1 MLTTVDNP
9 FDPNKDYDQWL
20 QWDHE
25 HGYYTQELLA
35 RVVPIDPD
43 VNDSDRDKIITEGI
57 NQIIDNDPVGIY
69 KMI

>member
-1 MLTTVDNP
+1 MLTTIDNP

-25 HGYYTQELLA
+25 HGYYTQEFLA

-43 VNDSDRDKIITEGI
+43 VNDSDRDKIIIEGI

-69 KMI
+69 KMV